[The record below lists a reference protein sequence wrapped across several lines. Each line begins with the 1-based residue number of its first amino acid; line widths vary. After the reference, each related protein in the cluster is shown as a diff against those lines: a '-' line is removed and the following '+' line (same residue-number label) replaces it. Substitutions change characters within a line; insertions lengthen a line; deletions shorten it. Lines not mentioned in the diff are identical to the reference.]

1 MVVQDKIRSSLYTQL
16 EQSFG
21 ADEAGLLMEALPPYG
36 WSSLVTNDHL
46 DARLAQVDARFEKVD
61 ARFDRVD
68 ARFDRVDAR
77 FDRVDGRL
85 DVVDARLDTMVTKT
99 RFEARLHQL
108 DEHLS
113 SQMVTADRFESR
125 IDRLGRDFHKD
136 QLLLVMWLG
145 TIVIAFAGVML
156 GLVHVT

>member
-1 MVVQDKIRSSLYTQL
+1 
-16 EQSFG
+16 
-21 ADEAGLLMEALPPYG
+21 
-36 WSSLVTNDHL
+36 
-46 DARLAQVDARFEKVD
+46 
-61 ARFDRVD
+61 
-68 ARFDRVDAR
+68 
-77 FDRVDGRL
+77 
-85 DVVDARLDTMVTKT
+85 MVTKT

>member
-68 ARFDRVDAR
+68 ARFDRVD
-77 FDRVDGRL
+77 GRL

-125 IDRLGRDFHKD
+125 IDRLGRDFHQD

>member
-21 ADEAGLLMEALPPYG
+21 ADEAGLLMEALPPHG

-46 DARLAQVDARFEKVD
+46 DARLAQVDARFEK
-61 ARFDRVD
+61 VD

-125 IDRLGRDFHKD
+125 IDRLGRDFHQD

>member
-46 DARLAQVDARFEKVD
+46 DARLAQVDARFEK
-61 ARFDRVD
+61 VD